1 MSDYPAIFNSI
12 VNYLSLATELPEQG
26 PNGLCTAYY
35 CRLYWA
41 KKAGEMYKNAP
52 NKTQNVSFFSEQT
65 SMQDY
70 DYLVNQIQLIEQ
82 IKSSAPIVTEE
93 KGKDAVLAYIAEERK
108 SIVEMERMNC
118 YDV

>member
-41 KKAGEMYKNAP
+41 KKAGEIYKNTP
-52 NKTQNVSFFSEQT
+52 NPPENVGFISER
-65 SMQDY
+65 D
-70 DYLVNQIQLIEQ
+70 
-82 IKSSAPIVTEE
+82 
-93 KGKDAVLAYIAEERK
+93 
-108 SIVEMERMNC
+108 
-118 YDV
+118 